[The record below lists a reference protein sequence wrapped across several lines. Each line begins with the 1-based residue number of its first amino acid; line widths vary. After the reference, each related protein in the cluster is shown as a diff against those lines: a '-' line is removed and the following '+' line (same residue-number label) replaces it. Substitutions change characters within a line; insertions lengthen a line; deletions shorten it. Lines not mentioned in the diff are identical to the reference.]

1 MDARSIQGVGDR
13 GRVDTE
19 LIGDASQGVTTVVEG
34 DRLIDGVTVEF
45 RSVRSSGHLASCEGG
60 HHGRSVQLVGD
71 GELLDSAALLV
82 VGDQR
87 IDLDSRQPV
96 LYLAPRPWA
105 CQGDGTASTGEN
117 RRQTLHGPTEVV
129 RGVRKPSLKVHR
141 CCRIDNGL
149 RVPVTRW
156 QNDSMSRVTLDV
168 VGEFAVDATRLA
180 DVCERYGIAEL
191 AVFGSVARGVATT
204 TSDVDLLYV
213 VAPGRSLGF
222 AINRLEDELA
232 EVFGRRVDLVAKRAV
247 HRMLRDNVLAE
258 ARTLYAA

>member
-1 MDARSIQGVGDR
+1 
-13 GRVDTE
+13 
-19 LIGDASQGVTTVVEG
+19 
-34 DRLIDGVTVEF
+34 
-45 RSVRSSGHLASCEGG
+45 
-60 HHGRSVQLVGD
+60 
-71 GELLDSAALLV
+71 
-82 VGDQR
+82 
-87 IDLDSRQPV
+87 
-96 LYLAPRPWA
+96 
-105 CQGDGTASTGEN
+105 
-117 RRQTLHGPTEVV
+117 
-129 RGVRKPSLKVHR
+129 
-141 CCRIDNGL
+141 
-149 RVPVTRW
+149 
-156 QNDSMSRVTLDV
+156 MSRVTLDV